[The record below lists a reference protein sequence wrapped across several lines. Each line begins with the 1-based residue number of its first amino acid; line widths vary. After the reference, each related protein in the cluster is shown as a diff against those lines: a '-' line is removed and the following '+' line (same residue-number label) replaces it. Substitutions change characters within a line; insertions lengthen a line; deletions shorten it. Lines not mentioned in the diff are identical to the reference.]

1 MPTLAERFIEK
12 RSKISERLKKIKD
25 KLADEEEYTSSNDLK
40 DVPIIFIGDHSF
52 RNNEIV
58 TLFAPD
64 NRKEETLEL
73 FKKVFQNKYPITR
86 HNGIPRVPSREEDKN
101 LIVDGLNKYFNLLR
115 NEIISLK
122 KKGDSV
128 DLREKIS
135 HLQKIN
141 ILITHF
147 KEDKETFPYQNFKD
161 YLSNKEFVDS
171 VGDIDEGL
179 KYVKGDEEEEKR
191 VRNLLRQ
198 FIKVYLQN
206 KSAQDFSV
214 HGDGIFSDQFKE
226 FKKDYEED
234 NEKKGKIPQVLIYL
248 MEILEGERM
257 KVPEKSEYDFTQ
269 IYTLLESLR
278 NKFADA
284 EEAKDPQFPT
294 QDGGKIPDV
303 KREKLEDTI
312 QEVVDYM
319 IEEYIKLKAGYDSV
333 LRESLSKDSK
343 IASLRNR
350 ISIDQD
356 LKKQATNELK
366 TSKEIINELNKKISE
381 YIRELAKKNKIIEGL
396 LKKCKEKKM
405 RDDNRNSNLPYDRL
419 IDIFGK
425 NYNEFEEENL
435 KRALLNEIR
444 GYKRPSPNR
453 NIPERGRLL
462 PGISNASSLI
472 LRKTPTLQKDDNNS
486 NDGFIRNVAKSPLF
500 KRKQRNQV
508 ITFLLKDKD
517 KNNNNLDE
525 IINFIKTNDNNA
537 SIKKLQLLLDDNYMN
552 TVNKEVLEK
561 LIKMLREGVRVS
573 RNKEDIIR
581 SLEDEMTYDYDSE
594 NDDNPNI
601 AREIVSNIASLP
613 SPERIELIEE
623 IRNSPSIDNS
633 VNILKDFY
641 KKQQFI
647 DQDWSPEIFDSVIKE
662 LIERLKTARDTKAA
676 DKIFTEPQFRIRVG
690 KREDS
695 EYYSAKHNERMKE
708 QEKIKQLEKNNN
720 INNSYSRFRGM
731 FDPEFEEEPKKSST
745 LPAPSTPST
754 PSAREDPQ
762 TEWIV
767 ENVRGDG
774 NCFYRAL
781 YNAALRYYGGSI
793 VSDIYECFGI
803 YNGVEDEE
811 QFIRSM
817 RNSIG
822 DKILNGIYD
831 QKAAANTN
839 GDNQGI
845 YEILHDGALADVN
858 GTNPKSGNVGT
869 FVGMFS
875 ALRQGF
881 SREIKDKYP
890 NAETMAKETKENFYK
905 FLSDTVKRDK
915 VYASEYDIDLVKWIL
930 NKCNSPIYIYTESN
944 ENVEFKDNKE
954 ILTERNLNSIPKYRT
969 LNGKRTINLLNI
981 GEYHYKYFYEK
992 IIPQGTPTMTLDK
1005 AFELLELDKD
1015 NLDILLL
1022 ERRITNILNAI
1033 NRKYQGK
1040 RSLNEKLYLAA
1051 KNLLIGYYERKFID
1065 SPKFRDNN
1073 VTKDEFDTAIRILGL
1088 NGVNPLTHA
1097 MINKKYRQ
1105 LARTKHT
1112 NKGGDTGEFQELEN
1126 SKTLLLK
1133 LSEQQIQEYLNMQG
1147 GGSKESKL
1155 LEYSRKVADNR
1166 LKEFLKE
1173 EPLPLFTLIEEFEN
1187 SSNLKVIEKGNEKHI
1202 FETFLNYMF
1211 EQHFSSEEGKQFY
1224 FEAYEILNKKKYF
1237 EIAIL
1242 CFVILENI
1250 NAIQS
1255 SRKDIDTVRM
1265 SSSEYNAMFDEFE
1278 QNLKEA
1284 NYDFFTEASKLVPN
1298 TMSIKFFQDHIYFHN
1313 NTDSFEKTFT
1323 INNNLDIDKEHY
1335 DFNEE
1340 LYFVNNS
1347 TIYLFFIISSY
1358 LYMKPNV
1365 KLSLEDSINKFS
1377 RKMKRT
1383 KNKKTKSIGLLLKE
1397 RKEFNNEELD
1407 GEED

>member
-12 RSKISERLKKIKD
+12 RSKMSERLKKIKD

-58 TLFAPD
+58 ALFTPD
-64 NRKEETLEL
+64 NKKEETLVL

-101 LIVDGLNKYFNLLR
+101 LLVDGLNKYFNLLR

-147 KEDKETFPYQNFKD
+147 KEDKETFPYQDFDK
-161 YLSNKEFVDS
+161 YLSNKDYINS
-171 VGDIDEGL
+171 VGDIDDGL
-179 KYVKGDEEEEKR
+179 RSIKGEEKEEER

-206 KSAQDFSV
+206 KKAQDYGL
-214 HGDGIFSDQFKE
+214 HGDGIYSEQFQEFKE
-226 FKKDYEED
+226 EY
-234 NEKKGKIPQVLIYL
+234 KGKIPQIFIYL
-248 MEILEGERM
+248 METLEDEAIRA
-257 KVPEKSEYDFTQ
+257 PEKSEYDFTS
-269 IYTLLESLR
+269 IYKKLEDLR
-278 NKFADA
+278 NKFAEA
-284 EEAKDPQFPT
+284 EKEKDPAFPT
-294 QDGGKIPDV
+294 QSGGLIPDV
-303 KREKLEDTI
+303 KKENLEDTI

-319 IEEYIKLKAGYDSV
+319 IEEYIKLKTGYDSV
-333 LRESLSKDSK
+333 LRESLNKDATLASYKTTISKKTDTISK
-343 IASLRNR
+343 ALE
-350 ISIDQD
+350 
-356 LKKQATNELK
+356 ELK
-366 TSKEIINELNKKISE
+366 SRREKIDDLDEAIKKYLEQLSRKNTIIRKLVSKCRSKGISGDTGA
-381 YIRELAKKNKIIEGL
+381 ILPSS
-396 LKKCKEKKM
+396 
-405 RDDNRNSNLPYDRL
+405 DNNSIP
-419 IDIFGK
+419 IDIFG
-425 NYNEFEEENL
+425 NDYNKFGEEDEDTPSRRFDGINMTD
-435 KRALLNEIR
+435 RADSISGKPLSTLNT
-444 GYKRPSPNR
+444 
-453 NIPERGRLL
+453 IPE
-462 PGISNASSLI
+462 N
-472 LRKTPTLQKDDNNS
+472 
-486 NDGFIRNVAKSPLF
+486 
-500 KRKQRNQV
+500 
-508 ITFLLKDKD
+508 
-517 KNNNNLDE
+517 
-525 IINFIKTNDNNA
+525 
-537 SIKKLQLLLDDNYMN
+537 
-552 TVNKEVLEK
+552 
-561 LIKMLREGVRVS
+561 
-573 RNKEDIIR
+573 
-581 SLEDEMTYDYDSE
+581 SE
-594 NDDNPNI
+594 NSENYDNPNI
-601 AREIVSNIASLP
+601 AREILSNIASLP
-613 SPERIELIEE
+613 SPERIELIED

-641 KKQQFI
+641 KKQQLI
-647 DQDWSPEIFDSVIKE
+647 DQDWSPEIFDSVIKK

-676 DKIFTEPQFRIRVG
+676 DKIFTEPKDWPRPGYYKNSEKPYSYYNNNNNNDGTTVWSQDDFDRQKPENYYNAERQENIR
-690 KREDS
+690 K
-695 EYYSAKHNERMKE
+695 KE
-708 QEKIKQLEKNNN
+708 QQEKQNS
-720 INNSYSRFRGM
+720 NNSYSGVRGM

-745 LPAPSTPST
+745 
-754 PSAREDPQ
+754 PSAREDPP
-762 TEWIV
+762 TEWILK
-767 ENVRGDG
+767 NVRGDG

-781 YNAALRYYGGSI
+781 YNAALRYYGGPI

-803 YNGVEDEE
+803 NNGVENEE

-831 QKAAANTN
+831 QKAANTN
-839 GDNQGI
+839 GNNQGM

-858 GTNPKSGNVGT
+858 GTNPNSGNKGT
-869 FVGMFS
+869 FEGMFS
-875 ALRQGF
+875 ALSQGF

-915 VYASEYDIDLVKWIL
+915 VYASQYDIDLVKWIL
-930 NKCNSPIYIYTESN
+930 NKCNSPININIQNN
-944 ENVEFKDNKE
+944 ENLAGIQKD
-954 ILTERNLNSIPKYRT
+954 LDSLPKYRT
-969 LNGKRTINLLNI
+969 FEGKRTINLLNK
-981 GEYHYKYFYEK
+981 GEYHYNYFYEEQK
-992 IIPQGTPTMTLDK
+992 PQGTPTITLEN
-1005 AFELLELDKD
+1005 AFELLNLNKD
-1015 NLDILLL
+1015 EVDRLI
-1022 ERRITNILNAI
+1022 EEKQIPNIFSAI
-1033 NRKYQGK
+1033 DRKYE
-1040 RSLNEKLYLAA
+1040 RSEK
-1051 KNLLIGYYERKFID
+1051 ERKHLRAKDIIKNYVEDRIAESREFT
-1065 SPKFRDNN
+1065 DNN
-1073 VTKDEFDTAIRILGL
+1073 VEKYEFDTAISILGL
-1088 NGVNPLTHA
+1088 NGIKPLTHA

-1211 EQHFSSEEGKQFY
+1211 DQFFSSEEGKQFY

-1237 EIAIL
+1237 ETAAL

-1298 TMSIKFFQDHIYFHN
+1298 KISIKFFKDHIYFHN

-1383 KNKKTKSIGLLLKE
+1383 KNKKTKSIKMLLKE

>member
-1 MPTLAERFIEK
+1 MTDRPDSISGKPLSTLN
-12 RSKISERLKKIKD
+12 
-25 KLADEEEYTSSNDLK
+25 T
-40 DVPIIFIGDHSF
+40 
-52 RNNEIV
+52 
-58 TLFAPD
+58 
-64 NRKEETLEL
+64 
-73 FKKVFQNKYPITR
+73 
-86 HNGIPRVPSREEDKN
+86 
-101 LIVDGLNKYFNLLR
+101 
-115 NEIISLK
+115 
-122 KKGDSV
+122 
-128 DLREKIS
+128 
-135 HLQKIN
+135 
-141 ILITHF
+141 
-147 KEDKETFPYQNFKD
+147 
-161 YLSNKEFVDS
+161 
-171 VGDIDEGL
+171 
-179 KYVKGDEEEEKR
+179 
-191 VRNLLRQ
+191 
-198 FIKVYLQN
+198 
-206 KSAQDFSV
+206 
-214 HGDGIFSDQFKE
+214 
-226 FKKDYEED
+226 
-234 NEKKGKIPQVLIYL
+234 
-248 MEILEGERM
+248 
-257 KVPEKSEYDFTQ
+257 
-269 IYTLLESLR
+269 
-278 NKFADA
+278 
-284 EEAKDPQFPT
+284 
-294 QDGGKIPDV
+294 
-303 KREKLEDTI
+303 
-312 QEVVDYM
+312 
-319 IEEYIKLKAGYDSV
+319 
-333 LRESLSKDSK
+333 
-343 IASLRNR
+343 
-350 ISIDQD
+350 
-356 LKKQATNELK
+356 
-366 TSKEIINELNKKISE
+366 
-381 YIRELAKKNKIIEGL
+381 
-396 LKKCKEKKM
+396 
-405 RDDNRNSNLPYDRL
+405 
-419 IDIFGK
+419 
-425 NYNEFEEENL
+425 
-435 KRALLNEIR
+435 
-444 GYKRPSPNR
+444 
-453 NIPERGRLL
+453 IPE
-462 PGISNASSLI
+462 N
-472 LRKTPTLQKDDNNS
+472 
-486 NDGFIRNVAKSPLF
+486 
-500 KRKQRNQV
+500 
-508 ITFLLKDKD
+508 
-517 KNNNNLDE
+517 
-525 IINFIKTNDNNA
+525 
-537 SIKKLQLLLDDNYMN
+537 
-552 TVNKEVLEK
+552 
-561 LIKMLREGVRVS
+561 
-573 RNKEDIIR
+573 
-581 SLEDEMTYDYDSE
+581 SE
-594 NDDNPNI
+594 NSENSENYDNPNI

-613 SPERIELIEE
+613 SPERIELIED

-647 DQDWSPEIFDSVIKE
+647 EQDWSPEIFDSVIKE

-676 DKIFTEPQFRIRVG
+676 DKIFTEPQFRMRVG
-690 KREDS
+690 KRKDS
-695 EYYSAKHNERMKE
+695 ENYSAKHNKRMKE
-708 QEKIKQLEKNNN
+708 LKQQVKNNN
-720 INNSYSRFRGM
+720 NNNSYSRFRGM
-731 FDPEFEEEPKKSST
+731 FDPEFEEETKKSST
-745 LPAPSTPST
+745 PSTPSIPSTPST
-754 PSAREDPQ
+754 PPTPSAREDSQ
-762 TEWIV
+762 TEWILK
-767 ENVRGDG
+767 NVRGDG

-831 QKAAANTN
+831 QKAANTN
-839 GDNQGI
+839 GNNQGM

-858 GTNPKSGNVGT
+858 GTNPNSGNKGT
-869 FVGMFS
+869 FEGMFS
-875 ALRQGF
+875 ALSQGF

-915 VYASEYDIDLVKWIL
+915 VYASQYDIDLVKWIL
-930 NKCNSPIYIYTESN
+930 NKCNSPININIQNN
-944 ENVEFKDNKE
+944 ENLAGIQKD
-954 ILTERNLNSIPKYRT
+954 LDSLPKYRT
-969 LNGKRTINLLNI
+969 FEGKKTINLLNK
-981 GEYHYKYFYEK
+981 GEYHYNYFYEEQK
-992 IIPQGTPTMTLDK
+992 PQGTPTMTLDK

-1051 KNLLIGYYERKFID
+1051 KDLLIGYYERKFID
-1065 SPKFRDNN
+1065 SPEFRDNN
-1073 VTKDEFDTAIRILGL
+1073 VTKDEFNIAISKLGL

-1211 EQHFSSEEGKQFY
+1211 DQFFSSEEGKQFY

-1237 EIAIL
+1237 ETAAL

-1298 TMSIKFFQDHIYFHN
+1298 KISIKFFKDHIYFHN

-1383 KNKKTKSIGLLLKE
+1383 KNKKTKSIKMLLKE